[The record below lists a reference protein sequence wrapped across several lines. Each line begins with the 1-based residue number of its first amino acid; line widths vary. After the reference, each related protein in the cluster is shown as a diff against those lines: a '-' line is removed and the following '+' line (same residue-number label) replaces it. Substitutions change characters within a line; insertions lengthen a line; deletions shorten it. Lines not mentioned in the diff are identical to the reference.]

1 MNSYISNPHQ
11 DVDRLHVH
19 GSYVSTPQGTALP
32 TGYVS
37 STLRR
42 GAGTYV
48 KTQWVRAA

>member
-1 MNSYISNPHQ
+1 MNSYISNPNQ
-11 DVDRLHVH
+11 DTDRRHVH
-19 GSYVSTPQGTALP
+19 GSYVSTARGTALP

-37 STLRR
+37 STPRR